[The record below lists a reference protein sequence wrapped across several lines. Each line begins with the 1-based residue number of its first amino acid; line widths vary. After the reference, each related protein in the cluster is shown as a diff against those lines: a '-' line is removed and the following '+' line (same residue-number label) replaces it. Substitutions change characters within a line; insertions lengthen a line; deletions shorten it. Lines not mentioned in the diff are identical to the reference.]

1 MRGPQPFD
9 RDEGLVL
16 ARGMAYDVLLEVY
29 FQRSTVDCST
39 IIVEQGAT
47 VVKVWEPAGRGDIS
61 DLPSLQPLP
70 TAAERAADVIR
81 ENVFEGRFAPGTPL
95 PEAALSAALQISRN
109 TVREA
114 FRTLTAEHL
123 LTHEPHKGVM
133 VRELTTD
140 DVHDIYKL
148 RRMFELSAFDL
159 AIETQQK
166 LDVTEIGKAVAEAEL
181 LASDGRWL
189 EVGTENL
196 RFHEVIVGIHRSA
209 RISEVFRRLM
219 TELRL
224 GFLAVTDPA
233 AFHGAFLARNRT
245 IHGSTARGDLRDAQ
259 AELAAYL
266 DDAES
271 LVVKAIQGIAP

>member
-1 MRGPQPFD
+1 
-9 RDEGLVL
+9 
-16 ARGMAYDVLLEVY
+16 
-29 FQRSTVDCST
+29 
-39 IIVEQGAT
+39 
-47 VVKVWEPAGRGDIS
+47 VVKVWEPGQRGDIS

-114 FRTLTAEHL
+114 FLTAEHL
-123 LTHEPHKGVM
+123 LTHEPHKGVV
-133 VRELTTD
+133 VRELTAD

-166 LDVTEIGKAVAEAEL
+166 LDVTGIGKAVAEAEL

-233 AFHGAFLARNRT
+233 AFHGAFLARNRS
-245 IHGSTARGDLRDAQ
+245 IHGSTVRGDLRDAQ
-259 AELAAYL
+259 AELAVYL

>member
-1 MRGPQPFD
+1 LFNKEPGMVKPWEQS
-9 RDEGLVL
+9 
-16 ARGMAYDVLLEVY
+16 ARGDM
-29 FQRSTVDCST
+29 
-39 IIVEQGAT
+39 
-47 VVKVWEPAGRGDIS
+47 S
-61 DLPSLQPLP
+61 DLPSLPPLP

-81 ENVFEGRFAPGTPL
+81 DNVFEGRFAPGTPL

-133 VRELTTD
+133 VRALTAD
-140 DVHDIYKL
+140 DVHDIYRL

-159 AIETQQK
+159 AIETKQL
-166 LDVTEIGKAVAEAEL
+166 LDVTQVGLTVAEGERLAADEL
-181 LASDGRWL
+181 WL
-189 EVGTENL
+189 EVGTANL

-209 RISEVFRRLM
+209 RITEVFRRLM

-233 AFHGAFLARNRT
+233 GFHGSFLARNRT
-245 IHGSTARGDLRDAQ
+245 IHGAMAEGRLRDAQ
-259 AELAAYL
+259 VELAAYL
-266 DDAES
+266 GDAED
-271 LVVKAIQGIAP
+271 LVVKAIQG

>member
-1 MRGPQPFD
+1 LFNKEP
-9 RDEGLVL
+9 
-16 ARGMAYDVLLEVY
+16 GMVKPW
-29 FQRSTVDCST
+29 
-39 IIVEQGAT
+39 EQS
-47 VVKVWEPAGRGDIS
+47 PRGDMS
-61 DLPSLQPLP
+61 DLPSLPPLP

-81 ENVFEGRFAPGTPL
+81 DNVFEGRFAPGTPL

-133 VRELTTD
+133 VRALTAD
-140 DVHDIYKL
+140 DVHDIYRL

-159 AIETQQK
+159 AIETKQL
-166 LDVTEIGKAVAEAEL
+166 LDVTQVGLTVAEGERLAADEL
-181 LASDGRWL
+181 WL
-189 EVGTENL
+189 EVGTANL

-209 RISEVFRRLM
+209 RITEVFRRLM

-233 AFHGAFLARNRT
+233 AFHGSFLARNRT
-245 IHGSTARGDLRDAQ
+245 IHGAMAKGRLRDAQ
-259 AELAAYL
+259 VELAAYL
-266 DDAES
+266 GDAED
-271 LVVKAIQGIAP
+271 LVVKAIQG

>member
-1 MRGPQPFD
+1 M
-9 RDEGLVL
+9 
-16 ARGMAYDVLLEVY
+16 
-29 FQRSTVDCST
+29 
-39 IIVEQGAT
+39 
-47 VVKVWEPAGRGDIS
+47 VKPWDQSLRGDMS

-81 ENVFEGRFAPGTPL
+81 DNVFEGRFAPGTPL

-140 DVHDIYKL
+140 DVHDIYRL

-159 AIETQQK
+159 AVETAQL
-166 LDVTEIGKAVAEAEL
+166 LDVTQIGETVADGEL
-181 LASDGRWL
+181 LAADGQWL
-189 EVGTENL
+189 EVGTANL

-209 RISEVFRRLM
+209 RITEVFRRLM

-224 GFLAVTDPA
+224 GFLAVSDPA
-233 AFHGAFLARNRT
+233 TFHGTFLARNRT
-245 IHGSTARGDLRDAQ
+245 IHGAMAEGRMREAQ
-259 AELAAYL
+259 VELAAYL
-266 DDAES
+266 NDAEG
-271 LVVKAIQGIAP
+271 LVVKAIQG

>member
-1 MRGPQPFD
+1 MVKAPGLGP
-9 RDEGLVL
+9 
-16 ARGMAYDVLLEVY
+16 
-29 FQRSTVDCST
+29 
-39 IIVEQGAT
+39 
-47 VVKVWEPAGRGDIS
+47 WGDMS

-81 ENVFEGRFAPGTPL
+81 ENIFEGRFAPGTAL

-123 LTHEPHKGVM
+123 LSHEPHKGVI
-133 VRELTTD
+133 VRELTVD
-140 DVHDIYKL
+140 DVHDIYQL

-159 AIETQQK
+159 AVETQQK
-166 LDVTEIGKAVAEAEL
+166 LDIEEIGKTVAQGES
-181 LASDGRWL
+181 LARDDLWL
-189 EVGTENL
+189 EVGTANL

-209 RISEVFRRLM
+209 RITEVFRRLM

-233 AFHGAFLARNRT
+233 AFHGAFLIRNRE
-245 IHGSTARGDLRDAQ
+245 IHGHMAEGRLGEAR

-266 DDAES
+266 DDAEV
-271 LVVKAIQGIAP
+271 LIIKAIQG

>member
-1 MRGPQPFD
+1 LFNKEPDM
-9 RDEGLVL
+9 
-16 ARGMAYDVLLEVY
+16 
-29 FQRSTVDCST
+29 
-39 IIVEQGAT
+39 
-47 VVKVWEPAGRGDIS
+47 VKPWEPIRPGDMS

-81 ENVFEGRFAPGTPL
+81 ENVFEGRFAPGTAL

-133 VRELTTD
+133 VRELTAE
-140 DVHDIYKL
+140 DVRDIYKL

-159 AIETQQK
+159 AIETQQQ
-166 LDVTEIGKAVAEAEL
+166 LDVDQIGQTVAEAEA
-181 LASDGRWL
+181 LAADGLWL
-189 EVGTENL
+189 EVGTKNL

-209 RISEVFRRLM
+209 RITEVFRRLM

-233 AFHGAFLARNRT
+233 AFHGSFMTRNAE
-245 IHGSTARGDLRDAQ
+245 IHAAMARGQLREAQ

-266 DDAES
+266 DDAEG
-271 LVVKAIQGIAP
+271 LVVKAIQA